1 MGGVPRLPG
10 FVALVLLLPQLSFA
24 LLLIGG
30 GAEQWQAM
38 ARAGAIGWATLML
51 AFYAGGWA
59 GIAASAPAAQRRG
72 ALGWLWWAALVLALA
87 AVVATALHL
96 GPAGAIQAKVA
107 AASPTPLALFWS
119 GLKGGL
125 LTFGGAYT
133 AIPFIRNDTVGRGW
147 MTDAQ
152 FLDGLGLSGILPAP
166 LVIFAT
172 FVGFISGGLWGA
184 LAVTAGM
191 FLPAFAFS
199 LLFYERLEAVVDDSR
214 LQHVL
219 AGVAAGVVG
228 LIVVTLISL
237 ARSAAEASNNIWIS
251 LGIAAAS
258 LLLLY
263 HWKHRL
269 VPLAV
274 VGLGASAGLL
284 LLR

>member
-1 MGGVPRLPG
+1 MDTDKVLYEVLILTDVDEFLQILPLIRVADVDVHGV
-10 FVALVLLLPQLSFA
+10 
-24 LLLIGG
+24 
-30 GAEQWQAM
+30 
-38 ARAGAIGWATLML
+38 
-51 AFYAGGWA
+51 
-59 GIAASAPAAQRRG
+59 
-72 ALGWLWWAALVLALA
+72 
-87 AVVATALHL
+87 
-96 GPAGAIQAKVA
+96 
-107 AASPTPLALFWS
+107 
-119 GLKGGL
+119 
-125 LTFGGAYT
+125 
-133 AIPFIRNDTVGRGW
+133 
-147 MTDAQ
+147 Q